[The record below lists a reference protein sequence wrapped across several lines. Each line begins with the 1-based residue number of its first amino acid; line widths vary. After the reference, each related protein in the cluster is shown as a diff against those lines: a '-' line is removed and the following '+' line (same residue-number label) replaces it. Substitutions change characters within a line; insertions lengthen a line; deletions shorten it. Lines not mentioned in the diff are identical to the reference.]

1 MFSGLSISAIADYI
15 LFASCIFILLGCLFI
30 TFRMKFIQV
39 RFFPS
44 LFQML
49 KSSILSQSQ
58 SNQEGKQT
66 IAPHKALLTAMSTTL
81 GISTIV
87 APVIAIS
94 LGGPGALIGFI
105 LTSFFGSAATF
116 CEVHLSIKH
125 RTKSPTGAI
134 MGGPME
140 YLKHLLSPAFAKW
153 YAMGCFILMAAWS
166 SAQANQLAAILNSPL
181 LGSYSISTAVSGAA
195 IAIIVVLILM
205 GGIKRISE
213 ISSKMVPTMF
223 FLYLS
228 STLWIIFYNY
238 DKLPGIFGEIFSSAF
253 TPYALANG
261 AVVGGIISAL
271 RWGTFKGMQT
281 CEAGIGT
288 QAIPHAMAET
298 KDPTAQGTLAMLS
311 TLTAGFIAFLSGC
324 VALITQTWLD
334 PTLPIGIT
342 MVAASFEMY
351 FASFGIVI
359 VVIATILFAFGTILG
374 NSYNGSQCFESLLGS
389 NRKGYYIVGSAVIIF
404 LGAISDVTTVWALVD
419 IVMGAV
425 ALPHMVAL
433 IKFAYQNPSAANT
446 KVLAGDIH
454 DPEGLPIPE
463 KGI

>member
-1 MFSGLSISAIADYI
+1 MLSGLSILSVADYI
-15 LFASCIFILLGCLFI
+15 LFASCVFILLGCLFI
-30 TFRMKFIQV
+30 SFRMSFIQV

-44 LFQML
+44 LFKML
-49 KSSILSQSQ
+49 KSSILSQSNS
-58 SNQEGKQT
+58 SNQQT

-105 LTSFFGSAATF
+105 LTAFFGSAATF
-116 CEVHLSIKH
+116 CEVHLSIKY
-125 RTKSPTGAI
+125 RTKSESGAI

-140 YLKHLLSPAFAKW
+140 YLKHLLSPGFGKW
-153 YAMGCFILMAAWS
+153 YAIGCFILMAAWS

-181 LGSYSISTAVSGAA
+181 LGSYSISTVFSGAA
-195 IAIIVVLILM
+195 IALLVILILM

-238 DKLPGIFGEIFSSAF
+238 DKLPAIFVEIFSSAF

-261 AVVGGIISAL
+261 AVVGGVISAM

-342 MVAASFEMY
+342 MVAASFELY
-351 FASFGIVI
+351 FSSFGIII

-389 NRKGYYIVGSAVIIF
+389 HRKGYYIAGSAILIF

-419 IVMGAV
+419 IIMAAV
-425 ALPHMVAL
+425 ALPHMIGL
-433 IKFAYQNPSAANT
+433 ILFAYKNPSAANT
-446 KVLAGDIH
+446 NVLIDDTQDSDI
-454 DPEGLPIPE
+454 LPVQAE
-463 KGI
+463 N